1 MKMPVD
7 STSKHARR
15 RATMLLLD
23 HRRRARGADC
33 FAVCAAIDFAAN
45 ASYFVNHA
53 KAVTHDCDFA
63 RGIVVPAHGNLAQ
76 AQLSEVCQVNQ
87 FDIKTKPIDL
97 RGFNYRAAHTHAER
111 LETALRV
118 PERQS
123 GSHAYDEIE
132 N

>member
-15 RATMLLLD
+15 RATMLLLN

-53 KAVTHDCDFA
+53 KAVAHDGDFA
-63 RGIVVPAHGNLAQ
+63 RGVVVPAHGNLTQ
-76 AQLSEVCQVNQ
+76 AQLSQMRQVDH
-87 FDIKTKPIDL
+87 FDIEAKTTDL
-97 RGFNYRAAHTHAER
+97 RGFHLLLA
-111 LETALRV
+111 
-118 PERQS
+118 
-123 GSHAYDEIE
+123 
-132 N
+132 